1 MSLYP
6 PGNSLEEARLLLP
19 WYITG
24 KLTEPEKKLVELMF
38 EQHPELHEEYVRELN
53 LVGLIRDN
61 NSLLHLTAVDTT
73 QHRLDKLMKRIARE
87 EVQKEGKE
95 ELADARLIPVRK
107 PFRLG
112 AFLQGLLPD
121 MKWLTPANAVFAS
134 LLAVQAG
141 FIGWYVHSM
150 SDNKPASENVY
161 LSASVAED
169 KAAMPIVNGMV
180 LLVDFNGEATF
191 HQVRDFLLHW
201 NARVVDGPV
210 SGNLFKIEV
219 KDVKP
224 SDQRSDVILQQM
236 QQDQKVIA
244 FVGREF

>member
-6 PGNSLEEARLLLP
+6 PGNPLEEARLLLP

-24 KLTEPEKKLVELMF
+24 KLSEPEKKLVELMF

-73 QHRLDKLMKRIARE
+73 QHRLDKLMKRIARDEVPKEGTE
-87 EVQKEGKE
+87 EVVG
-95 ELADARLIPVRK
+95 ATLIPTRK

-112 AFLQGLLPD
+112 AFLQGLIPD
-121 MKWLTPANAVFAS
+121 IKWLTPAGAVFAS
-134 LLAVQAG
+134 LLAVQVG
-141 FIGWYVHSM
+141 FIGWYVHAMTSK
-150 SDNKPASENVY
+150 SASENIY
-161 LSASVAED
+161 LSASVAEG
-169 KAAMPIVNGMV
+169 KAAMPLVNGMV

-210 SGNLFKIEV
+210 SGNLLKIEV

-244 FVGREF
+244 FIGREF